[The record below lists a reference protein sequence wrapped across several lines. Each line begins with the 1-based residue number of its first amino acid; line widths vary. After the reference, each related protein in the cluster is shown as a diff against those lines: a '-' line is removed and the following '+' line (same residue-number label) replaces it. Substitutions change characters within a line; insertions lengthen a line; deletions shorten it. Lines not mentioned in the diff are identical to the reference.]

1 VARIINFGATPLQV
15 DQFSE
20 ALQAYV
26 VSLAAYS
33 FLFIVQR
40 AFYALS
46 DTRTPFLF
54 TSVQMGLVIALSL
67 LLLLAPPAKV
77 GMLFAGVWS
86 FATIV
91 QALLATWL
99 LRRKI
104 GSIDGRRIAQSLVKF
119 VLAAVPAVALGLLA
133 TWLLRL
139 AVPAYDAVLAIPF
152 AAAVAGI
159 VAAVY
164 VVALRLLRSPEL
176 AELTGFVSRKLGRNR
191 S

>member
-1 VARIINFGATPLQV
+1 
-15 DQFSE
+15 
-20 ALQAYV
+20 
-26 VSLAAYS
+26 
-33 FLFIVQR
+33 VQR